1 MPADKNFAQKLLFT
15 LIDMFLCGE
24 APGKTFRQ
32 AETPIGKTVSA
43 SGYLNRIY
51 VFVLKFEGLKPF
63 WGCFLRGVFGV
74 PKRFCGGQGD
84 DEVAAF
90 YAYVHV

>member
-1 MPADKNFAQKLLFT
+1 MPAKQKFAWKLLFT

-24 APGKTFRQ
+24 ASGKTFRR
-32 AETPIGKTVSA
+32 AETPIGGNFSA
-43 SGYLNRIY
+43 SGYLNRICI
-51 VFVLKFEGLKPF
+51 FVLKFEGLKPF

-74 PKRFCGGQGD
+74 QKRFCGGQSD

-90 YAYVHV
+90 YGYVHV